1 MRLAK
6 FGRTCSSKCNKSVI
20 WIVKIREKAIKQNRR
35 LDCDL
40 PFNEFFKILKEKHK
54 IDLENVRSV
63 KVMVAE
69 KKERDNFK
77 VDKHEKLKTVF
88 EIDPIKFI
96 NFMVFCEKVKISPP
110 TPVKSTF
117 EILMDKK
124 TPASNAR

>member
-1 MRLAK
+1 MRLTK
-6 FGRTCSSKCNKSVI
+6 FGRTCSCKCNKSVI
-20 WIVKIREKAIKQNRR
+20 WIVKIREQNRR
-35 LDCDL
+35 LDSDL
-40 PFNEFFKILKEKHK
+40 TFNEFFKMLKEKHK
-54 IDLENVRSV
+54 FDLENVKSV

-69 KKERDNFK
+69 KERDNFE

-88 EIDPIKFI
+88 EIGPIKFI

-124 TPASNAR
+124 TPRSNAR

>member
-6 FGRTCSSKCNKSVI
+6 FGRTCSCKCNKSVI
-20 WIVKIREKAIKQNRR
+20 WIVKIREQNRR

-40 PFNEFFKILKEKHK
+40 TFNEFFKMLKEKHK
-54 IDLENVRSV
+54 FDLENVKSV

-69 KKERDNFK
+69 KERDNFE

-88 EIDPIKFI
+88 EIGPIKFI

-124 TPASNAR
+124 TPGSNAR

>member
-6 FGRTCSSKCNKSVI
+6 FGRTCSCKCNKSVI
-20 WIVKIREKAIKQNRR
+20 WIVKIREQNRR
-35 LDCDL
+35 LDSDL
-40 PFNEFFKILKEKHK
+40 TFNEFFKMLKEKHK
-54 IDLENVRSV
+54 FDLENVKSV

-69 KKERDNFK
+69 KERDNFE

-88 EIDPIKFI
+88 EIGPIKFI

-124 TPASNAR
+124 TPRSNAR

>member
-6 FGRTCSSKCNKSVI
+6 FGRTCSCKCNKSVI
-20 WIVKIREKAIKQNRR
+20 WIVKIREQNRR
-35 LDCDL
+35 LDRDL
-40 PFNEFFKILKEKHK
+40 TFNEFFKMLKEKHK
-54 IDLENVRSV
+54 FDLENVKSV

-69 KKERDNFK
+69 KERDNFE

-88 EIDPIKFI
+88 EIGPIKFI

-124 TPASNAR
+124 TPRSNAR

>member
-6 FGRTCSSKCNKSVI
+6 FGRTGSCKCNKSVI

-40 PFNEFFKILKEKHK
+40 PFNEFFKMLKEKHK
-54 IDLENVRSV
+54 IDLENVKSV

-88 EIDPIKFI
+88 EMVKFI

-110 TPVKSTF
+110 FPVKSTF
-117 EILMDKK
+117 KILMDKK